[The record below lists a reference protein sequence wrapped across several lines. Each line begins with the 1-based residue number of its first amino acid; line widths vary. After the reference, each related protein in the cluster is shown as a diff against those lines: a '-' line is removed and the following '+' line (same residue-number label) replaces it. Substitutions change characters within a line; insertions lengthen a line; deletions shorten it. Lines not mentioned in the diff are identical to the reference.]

1 MQHSREAIVD
11 VFKTVGCLAI
21 ILHHLAFYGPM
32 ADVVRDAWPS
42 VAAWAVDALNT
53 HGRAAVYGFL
63 VVGGFLAARSLAPDP
78 ASCSPT
84 RFPSG
89 IFRTILLRYARVA
102 PAAWVAIVAAILAA
116 AVARSWF
123 IHEATPEPAS
133 VAQIIAH
140 LFLLQDILGIDGLS
154 AGLWYVAVDFQ
165 LYVLFV
171 LLVNALG
178 GRRAGV
184 DLRAVIL
191 LLALLGWALL
201 ARFSALDAF
210 GVYFVG
216 AYLLGVLAAWV
227 PSGAAGGLAAA
238 RQHMIGWLVLLVP
251 CAVAL
256 LSVPRFRTALAV
268 LLAILLVLRPAAS
281 ILRHRLWRVG
291 SDLSYAAFV
300 IHYPVCLTVNAA
312 VSRWAGANPWINLAG
327 LISAVL
333 LSYAAA
339 LMLDRAVAWLALPAR
354 LRRWMH
360 ASERGSSATLAVSA
374 ARS

>member
-63 VVGGFLAARSLAPDP
+63 VVGGFLAARALAPDP
-78 ASCSPT
+78 TRCSPT
-84 RFPSG
+84 RAPKG
-89 IFRTILLRYARVA
+89 LLRAIILRYARVA

-116 AVARSWF
+116 AVARNWF
-123 IHEATPEPAS
+123 VHEATPAPAS
-133 VAQIIAH
+133 LSQIIAH
-140 LFLLQDILGIDGLS
+140 LFLLQDILGMDGLS

-165 LYVLFV
+165 LYLLFAF
-171 LLVNALG
+171 LVNALA

-191 LLALLGWALL
+191 LLALIGWAML

-227 PSGAAGGLAAA
+227 PTGAAGVLADA
-238 RQHMIGWLVLLVP
+238 RQRTIGWLMLLVP

-268 LLAILLVLRPAAS
+268 VLAILLVLRPAAS

-312 VSRWAGANPWINLAG
+312 VSRWAGEHPWLNLAG

-339 LMLDRAVAWLALPAR
+339 LVLDRAVAWLNLPAR
-354 LRRWMH
+354 LRRWMG
-360 ASERGSSATLAVSA
+360 SSDGGSSATLATSA
-374 ARS
+374 VRS